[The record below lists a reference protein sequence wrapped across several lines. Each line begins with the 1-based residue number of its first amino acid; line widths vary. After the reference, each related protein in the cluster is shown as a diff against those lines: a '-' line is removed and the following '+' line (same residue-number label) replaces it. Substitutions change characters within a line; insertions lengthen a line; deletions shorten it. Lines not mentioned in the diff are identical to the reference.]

1 MKIQN
6 IEGTRTIKHP
16 PMTEGGMEW
25 SFPESPDKLGVVR
38 WQRQKRG
45 YSQAFC
51 KQKIMNPNVG
61 Y

>member
-1 MKIQN
+1 MKRQN
-6 IEGTRTIKHP
+6 IEDTRTVKHP
-16 PMTEGGMEW
+16 PVTEGSVEG
-25 SFPESPDKLGVVR
+25 SFPESPDKLGVLR
-38 WQRQKRG
+38 WQRQKGG